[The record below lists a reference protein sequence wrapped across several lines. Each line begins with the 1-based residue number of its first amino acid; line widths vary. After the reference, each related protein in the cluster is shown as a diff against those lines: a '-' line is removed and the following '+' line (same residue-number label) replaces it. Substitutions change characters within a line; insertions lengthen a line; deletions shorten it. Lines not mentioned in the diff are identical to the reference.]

1 MSDQRQAAPYL
12 PPLPTDEQER
22 QRAERIARH
31 LEETEQQLEQ
41 KNMQELQ
48 IKFKG
53 ATLSVSGHHRPQDN
67 EFEIVRAM
75 HKGADVEDL
84 VSAFDGWEEIEKACL
99 QHLAH

>member
-41 KNMQELQ
+41 K
-48 IKFKG
+48 K
-53 ATLSVSGHHRPQDN
+53 
-67 EFEIVRAM
+67 
-75 HKGADVEDL
+75 
-84 VSAFDGWEEIEKACL
+84 
-99 QHLAH
+99 